1 MKLIKP
7 LLLACSFSLLLN
19 SCQTIDGLLHPANT
33 KNEYVNNW
41 IMTNMSQYYYWND
54 QLPENTDK
62 TLTPDNYFKSILY
75 TYNPVTAPD
84 GDRFSWIESDY
95 TLLISS
101 LNGVVPNEI
110 GFDMTLYY
118 KDASQTDVIG
128 QINYVKKGTPAAS
141 SGIKRGMFFDRVNGT
156 VMTASNYRTLL
167 NITTADVT
175 IGFVEPIYDSN
186 NRVTGYAS
194 TFQKTLQTVSNYS
207 ENPVYLDTVIVK
219 NGHKIGYFVY
229 NFFAPD
235 GGNKSYSY
243 DLAMNE
249 VFGRFKTAGITDL
262 ILDLRYN
269 SGGRTTSSQLLAS
282 EIVPDNSNTKLF
294 TYYRYNLDYNAAYIK
309 QYGAESL
316 KTYFTTNVLKNDT
329 VIGTVNNVGNQ
340 LGGKVYILT
349 GPYTASASE
358 QVINGLYP
366 YMDVV
371 LVGDTTYGK
380 NVASVTFYDK
390 GHTKKNK
397 WGMQPI
403 IAKYFNSL
411 GKSDFTAGFAPDFVV
426 TDGGVNMK
434 EFGDL
439 NEPLLNRALN
449 DILGTQVL
457 PIVQKRA
464 ETIQTD
470 KLLSLP
476 GKRIRGAQLDKMPFF
491 E

>member
-19 SCQTIDGLLHPANT
+19 SCQTIDGLLPPANT

-380 NVASVTFYDK
+380 NVASVTFYDE
-390 GHTKKNK
+390 GNTKKNK

-434 EFGDL
+434 EFGDI

>member
-7 LLLACSFSLLLN
+7 LLFACSLSLLLN

-75 TYNPVTAPD
+75 TYNPVTASD

-380 NVASVTFYDK
+380 NVASVTFYDE
-390 GHTKKNK
+390 GNTKKNK

-434 EFGDL
+434 EFGDI

>member
-7 LLLACSFSLLLN
+7 FLFACSLSLLLN
-19 SCQTIDGLLHPANT
+19 SCQTIDGILHPEDK
-33 KNEYVNNW
+33 KNEYVDSW
-41 IMTNMSQYYYWND
+41 ILTNMSSYYYWND
-54 QLPENTDK
+54 QLPDKTDK
-62 TLTPDNYFKSILY
+62 TLTPDKYFKSILY
-75 TYNPVTAPD
+75 TFDPVTAPD

-95 TLLISS
+95 TKLISS

-110 GFDMTLYY
+110 GFDLTLYY
-118 KDASQTDVIG
+118 KDATKTDVIG

-156 VMTASNYRTLL
+156 VMTASNYSGLL
-167 NITTADVT
+167 HITTADVT

-186 NRVTGYAS
+186 NHVTGYS
-194 TFQKTLQTVSNYS
+194 NTFDKTLQTVSEYS
-207 ENPVYLDTVIVK
+207 ENPVYMDTVFVK

-229 NFFAPD
+229 HFFAPD
-235 GGNKSYSY
+235 GGNHSYSY
-243 DLAMNE
+243 DLAMNA

-269 SGGRTTSSQLLAS
+269 SGGHTTSSRLLAS
-282 EIVPDNSNTKLF
+282 EIVPDISNTKLF

-309 QYGAESL
+309 QNGVESL

-340 LGGKVYILT
+340 LSGKVYILT

-380 NVASVTFYDK
+380 NVASTTFYDK
-390 GHTKKNK
+390 GNTKKNK

-426 TDGGVNMK
+426 KDGGLNMK
-434 EFGDL
+434 EFGDP
-439 NEPLLNRALN
+439 NEPLLNTALN

-476 GKRIRGAQLDKMPFF
+476 GKRIRGAQLDNSPFF